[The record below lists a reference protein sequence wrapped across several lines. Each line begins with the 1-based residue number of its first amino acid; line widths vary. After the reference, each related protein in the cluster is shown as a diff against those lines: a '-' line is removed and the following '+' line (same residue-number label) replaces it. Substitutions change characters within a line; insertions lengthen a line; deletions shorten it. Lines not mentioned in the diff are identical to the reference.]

1 MSIIGAVSI
10 TDSRYGNKSDH
21 DIVTVGAVTCSGSED
36 IFDDCDI
43 KLIPIEDG
51 SQLVT
56 HVNVSG
62 VVCAGSAS
70 APNTRGNTNVSVA
83 VGITTSMLLV
93 VIAVLIGYATQC
105 VRDAELYY
113 DMLYFL
119 LLSLSLSRSLS
130 LRLYSVVVFAYI
142 RHKMKQGSLPVSS
155 VRNPM
160 NDNQIK
166 KEPFYETEGH
176 PTVPE

>member
-21 DIVTVGAVTCSGSED
+21 DIVIVGAVTCSGSED
-36 IFDDCDI
+36 IFDDCDV
-43 KLIPIEDG
+43 KMIPIEDG

-93 VIAVLIGYATQC
+93 VIAVLIGYAT

-113 DMLYFL
+113 DMLYSSSF
-119 LLSLSLSRSLS
+119 SLSP
-130 LRLYSVVVFAYI
+130 RLYSVVVFAYI
-142 RHKMKQGSLPVSS
+142 RHKMKQGSLPVRS
-155 VRNPM
+155 VSNPM
-160 NDNQIK
+160 NDDQIK
-166 KEPFYETEGH
+166 KEPA
-176 PTVPE
+176 VL